1 MLDFT
6 FCEGRKHAGNH
17 KIFFLFMN
25 LDMAGRN
32 SAPEDFACIWQ
43 SKQGGIITT
52 ETEKM

>member
-1 MLDFT
+1 
-6 FCEGRKHAGNH
+6 
-17 KIFFLFMN
+17 MN
-25 LDMAGRN
+25 LAMVDRK